1 VASAD
6 AQPVGVA
13 ATARRPSASARLLLR
28 LTRQPA
34 GLAAGIVLLA
44 VFVVGAL
51 VPVIT
56 PHSGLVIH
64 LADRWRNQAPL
75 ALGGWHF
82 VGTDGIGRDVAVRTL
97 WGLHYSE
104 QSAVLATVLATL
116 IGVAIGGIA
125 GYRGGWPDA
134 LLMRLADMLGMFPA
148 LLLMLAIFTWFQP
161 VTVFKATII
170 LACYLWIPAARVV
183 RAEISSLKNR
193 EFVQTALSLGATD
206 RWIFFRHL
214 LPNASSS
221 IIVAATSL
229 LGQVIM
235 LEATVEFF
243 SLGVTAEIRPTLGNL
258 IGDGQRNEIAL
269 GYGWWNWAAPA
280 VLLIVILVCSNLVG
294 DGVADALRPTRRR

>member
-1 VASAD
+1 MASAD
-6 AQPVGVA
+6 AQLVA
-13 ATARRPSASARLLLR
+13 VTVPARRPTASARLLRR
-28 LTRQPA
+28 LARQPA
-34 GLAAGIVLLA
+34 GLAAGIVLVA

-56 PHSGLVIH
+56 PHSGLEIH
-64 LADRWRNQAPL
+64 LADRWRDQAPL
-75 ALGGWHF
+75 TLGGWQF
-82 VGTDGIGRDVAVRTL
+82 LGTDGIGRSVAVRTL
-97 WGLHYSE
+97 YGLHTSE
-104 QSAVLATVLATL
+104 QSAVFATLLATL
-116 IGVAIGGIA
+116 IGVALGGVA

-148 LLLMLAIFTWFQP
+148 LLLLLAVYTWFEP
-161 VTVFKATII
+161 VTVFKATVI

-183 RAEISSLKNR
+183 RAEISSLKHR

-206 RWIFFRHL
+206 RRIFFRHL

-243 SLGVTAEIRPTLGNL
+243 SLGVPAEVRPTLGNL
-258 IGDGQRNEIAL
+258 IGDGQRNELAL
-269 GYGWWNWAAPA
+269 GWGWWNWAVPA
-280 VLLIVILVCSNLVG
+280 VLLAVILVCANLVG

>member
-1 VASAD
+1 MASAD
-6 AQPVGVA
+6 AQTVA
-13 ATARRPSASARLLLR
+13 VPALARRSGAPARLLRR
-28 LTRQPA
+28 LARQPV
-34 GLAAGIVLLA
+34 GLGAGIVLLA
-44 VFVVGAL
+44 IFIFGAL
-51 VPVIT
+51 VPSIT
-56 PHSGLVIH
+56 PQSGLEIH
-64 LADRWRNQAPL
+64 LSAQWLNQAPL
-75 ALGGWHF
+75 TMGGWHF
-82 VGTDGIGRDVAVRTL
+82 LGTDGIGRDVAVRTL
-97 WGLHYSE
+97 YGLHNSE
-104 QSAVLATVLATL
+104 QSAVLATVLATG

-148 LLLMLAIFTWFQP
+148 LLLMLAMFTWFQP
-161 VTVFKATII
+161 ISVFKATII

-183 RAEISSLKNR
+183 RAEISSLKSR

-243 SLGVTAEIRPTLGNL
+243 RLGVTSEIRPTLGNL
-258 IGDGQRNEIAL
+258 IGDGQSNVIAQ
-269 GYGWWNWAAPA
+269 GWGWWNWAAPA
-280 VLLIVILVCSNLVG
+280 VLLVVILVCSNLVG

>member
-1 VASAD
+1 MASAD
-6 AQPVGVA
+6 AQPVPVA
-13 ATARRPSASARLLLR
+13 ALARRPGAPARLLRR

-34 GLAAGIVLLA
+34 GLAAGIVLVV

-56 PHSGLVIH
+56 PHSSLEIH

-75 ALGGWHF
+75 TLGGWHF
-82 VGTDGIGRDVAVRTL
+82 LGTDGIGRDVVVRTL
-97 WGLHYSE
+97 YGLHTSE
-104 QSAVLATVLATL
+104 QSAAYATLLATL
-116 IGVAIGGIA
+116 IGVAIGGVA

-148 LLLMLAIFTWFQP
+148 LLLLLAVYTWFEP
-161 VTVFKATII
+161 VTVFKATVI

-206 RWIFFRHL
+206 RRIFFRHL

-243 SLGVTAEIRPTLGNL
+243 SLGVPAEVRPTLGNL

-280 VLLIVILVCSNLVG
+280 VLLVVILVCANLVG